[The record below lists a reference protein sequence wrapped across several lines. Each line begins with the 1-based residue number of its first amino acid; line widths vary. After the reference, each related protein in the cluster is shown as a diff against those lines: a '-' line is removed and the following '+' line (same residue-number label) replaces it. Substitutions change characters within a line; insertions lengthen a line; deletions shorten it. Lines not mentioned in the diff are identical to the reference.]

1 MGETKI
7 RNGSKNPILKDAKRK
22 TNEQLKIIEP
32 VRKTVKDYEHKLS
45 RKISK
50 DEINTLNKTGEGFQ
64 KSPMNATHSS
74 IE

>member
-1 MGETKI
+1 M
-7 RNGSKNPILKDAKRK
+7 
-22 TNEQLKIIEP
+22 EP
-32 VRKTVKDYEHKLS
+32 VRKTAKDYEHKMS